1 MKWIKVKPG
10 VRYREHPTRKH
21 GIRPDRYY
29 TIFYKMDGKTV
40 TEAVGWASRGIT
52 ASKCTGILSE
62 LAENRRRGEPPFTLK
77 EKRAM
82 EQARRKKEE
91 EKAEQTAKDSVT
103 FKTFFEGF
111 YTELVQNDKRP
122 RTWEREKGL
131 VGKWIMP
138 TIGNLP
144 LKDIAAFDIERIKK
158 RMAKS
163 KLAPRTV
170 AYALAVVRH
179 IINVAIDHDIITG
192 PNPVRKVK
200 LPTADNKRLRY
211 LSREEAAALLAEL
224 AKVSADTHDMA
235 LLSLHCGLRFGEV
248 AALTWRDVD
257 LDAGILTLR
266 NTKSGKTRP
275 AFLTAP
281 AKAMLQARQRPW
293 QNPED
298 LVFPAAHGKKRER
311 VSNTFRR
318 AVDDLGFNKG
328 VKDPRHK
335 VVFHSLRHSFASWH
349 AEAGTNLSVLQG
361 LLGHATI
368 EMTQR
373 YSHIGESALR
383 AAVKRLDSTFTAT
396 EKATVTPIKAK
407 K

>member
-1 MKWIKVKPG
+1 
-10 VRYREHPTRKH
+10 
-21 GIRPDRYY
+21 
-29 TIFYKMDGKTV
+29 
-40 TEAVGWASRGIT
+40 
-52 ASKCTGILSE
+52 LSE

-91 EKAEQTAKDSVT
+91 EKAEQTAKDRVT

-111 YTELVQNDKRP
+111 YTDLVQNDKAP

-131 VGKWIMP
+131 VGKWVVP

-144 LKDIAAFDIERIKK
+144 LKDITAFDIERIKK
-158 RMAKS
+158 KMAKS

-179 IINVAIDHDIITG
+179 IINTAIDHDIITG

-211 LSREEAAALLAEL
+211 FSKIEAAALLAEL
-224 AKVSADTHDMA
+224 QKTSTDTHDMA

-248 AALTWRDVD
+248 AALTWRDVHFD
-257 LDAGILTLR
+257 EGVLVLR

-281 AKAMLQARQRPW
+281 AKSMLQARQRPW
-293 QNPED
+293 HDPED
-298 LVFPAAHGKKRER
+298 LVFPATNGKRRER

-318 AVDDLGFNKG
+318 AVDALGFNEG
-328 VKDPRHK
+328 ITDARYK
-335 VVFHSLRHSFASWH
+335 VCFHTLRHTYASWH
-349 AEAGTNLSVLQG
+349 AEAGTNISVLKE
-361 LLGHATI
+361 LLGHSDIA
-368 EMTQR
+368 MTQR

-383 AAVKRLDSTFTAT
+383 AAVRRLDSTFTAT
-396 EKATVTPIKAK
+396 EKATVTPSGLIRRGK